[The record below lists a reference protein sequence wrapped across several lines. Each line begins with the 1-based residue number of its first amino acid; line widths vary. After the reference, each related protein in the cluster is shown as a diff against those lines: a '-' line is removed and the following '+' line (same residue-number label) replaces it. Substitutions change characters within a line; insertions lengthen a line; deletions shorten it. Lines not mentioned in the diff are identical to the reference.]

1 MDPSVVQIWSS
12 LISSVGFPIVMCI
25 FLMQFLKAS
34 SENTTKTMD
43 STLQQLNTTT
53 QELKQTVEKQTVLID
68 NMTCLLRDHLTQ
80 TAHSVGKEDKKDDT

>member
-1 MDPSVVQIWSS
+1 MDPSSVQIWSS

-80 TAHSVGKEDKKDDT
+80 TAHPLGKEDKKDDT

>member
-25 FLMQFLKAS
+25 FLMQFLKTS

-43 STLQQLNTTT
+43 NTLQQLNTTT

-68 NMTCLLRDHLTQ
+68 NMTSLLRDHLTQ
-80 TAHSVGKEDKKDDT
+80 TTYSAGKEVKKDDT

>member
-1 MDPSVVQIWSS
+1 MDPSTVQIWSS

-25 FLMQFLKAS
+25 FLMQFLKTS

-43 STLQQLNTTT
+43 NTLQQLNTTT

-68 NMTCLLRDHLTQ
+68 NMTSLLRDHLTQ
-80 TAHSVGKEDKKDDT
+80 TAHSAEKEVKKDDT